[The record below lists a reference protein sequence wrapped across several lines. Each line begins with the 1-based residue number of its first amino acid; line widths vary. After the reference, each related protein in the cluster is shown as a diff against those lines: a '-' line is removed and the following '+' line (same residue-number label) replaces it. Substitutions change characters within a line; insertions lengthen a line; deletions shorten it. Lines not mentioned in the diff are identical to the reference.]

1 MAAPLPSSD
10 CERARALVSAWL
22 DGELSELGRA
32 RLDAHVA
39 ECDACREY
47 RRAAQHTTR
56 LLRSAPLEELR
67 VPIILPRP
75 RHRLAR
81 IAQTGSAA
89 AAAAAVAVIALTG
102 TFERHPAQQP
112 PVPAQQPPV
121 VQKTQPTRVEAPN
134 LDFQLLRNAALAKVG
149 RAHVTARLAQ

>member
-67 VPIILPRP
+67 VPILLPRP

-112 PVPAQQPPV
+112 PV
-121 VQKTQPTRVEAPN
+121 VQKTQPTRVQAPN

>member
-1 MAAPLPSSD
+1 MAAPLPSTD

-39 ECDACREY
+39 ECDVCREY
-47 RRAAQHTTR
+47 RRSAQHTTR
-56 LLRSAPLEELR
+56 LLRSAALEEVR

-102 TFERHPAQQP
+102 TFEHPSQP
-112 PVPAQQPPV
+112 PALS
-121 VQKTQPTRVEAPN
+121 KTPPTRVEAPN
-134 LDFQLLRNAALAKVG
+134 LDFQLLRDAALAKIG
-149 RAHVTARLAQ
+149 RAHSVVRLAQ

>member
-1 MAAPLPSSD
+1 MAAPLPSTD

-47 RRAAQHTTR
+47 RRSVQHATR
-56 LLRSAPLEELR
+56 LLRSAALEEVR
-67 VPIILPRP
+67 VPIVLPRP

-81 IAQTGSAA
+81 IAQAGSAA

-102 TFERHPAQQP
+102 TFERHPSQP
-112 PVPAQQPPV
+112 PALSKTPA
-121 VQKTQPTRVEAPN
+121 TRVQAPN
-134 LDFQLLRNAALAKVG
+134 LDFQLLRNAALAKIG
-149 RAHVTARLAQ
+149 RAHVSARLAQ